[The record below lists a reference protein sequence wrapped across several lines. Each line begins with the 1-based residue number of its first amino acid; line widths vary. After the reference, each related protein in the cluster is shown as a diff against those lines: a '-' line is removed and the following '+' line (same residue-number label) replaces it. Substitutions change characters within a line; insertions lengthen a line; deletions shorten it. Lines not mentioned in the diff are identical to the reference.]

1 MSSIHSLGAA
11 EGAHAFKKYV
21 ASSENPARAASTTA
35 AASEKSAVTE
45 IVRRA
50 LLSNPSVLNSVKYD
64 HPSAYIDVY
73 PKGVK
78 LFERSSPC
86 PSPLSLESP
95 GKGGF

>member
-1 MSSIHSLGAA
+1 MSSIHSLGSAA
-11 EGAHAFKKYV
+11 GAHAFKKYV
-21 ASSENPARAASTTA
+21 ARSENPGTA
-35 AASEKSAVTE
+35 SAVATKKTAVSE
-45 IVRRA
+45 IARRA

-64 HPSAYIDVY
+64 HPSAYIDVF

-95 GKGGF
+95 GKSSF